1 MADEFEI
8 SADERLCHAVTDALS
23 RSEPIR
29 ASSLD
34 SIIVKATNGKVDLE
48 GIVASDPL
56 RYVAEQL
63 ASSVP
68 GVKALAN
75 HLTTPEQVERR
86 VGTALA
92 ADAYT
97 RHLHIAVRAGEGA
110 VTLYGAVE
118 SEAEASGAETVA
130 ATAAGSLKV
139 HSRLQILTPGEH
151 VILLWQD
158 SLEGRNEVPV
168 KADEATAGTAD
179 EHLAATSPTE
189 APPAATVGGTA

>member
-8 SADERLCHAVTDALS
+8 SADERLCHTVMDALS

-34 SIIVKATNGKVDLE
+34 SIIVKATDGKVDLE

-56 RYVAEQL
+56 KYVAEQL

-75 HLTTPEQVERR
+75 HLTTPEELERR
-86 VGTALA
+86 VGAALA
-92 ADAYT
+92 ANEST
-97 RHLHIAVRAGEGA
+97 RHLHIAVRVVDGFVA
-110 VTLYGAVE
+110 LYGAVE
-118 SEAEASGAETVA
+118 SQAEASGAETVA
-130 ATAAGSLKV
+130 AAAVGGLKV
-139 HSRLQILTPGEH
+139 HSRLQLLTPGEH

-179 EHLAATSPTE
+179 EHPAATSPTE